1 MSWSDRGRAWGAPWL
16 GLPLGGVLALT
27 GAFHTFANLEPGTP
41 APPSAAQVAAAAAG
55 DERDA
60 PAEPARRPDRSHA
73 LRPGQ
78 TLGGV
83 LAELGVEGK
92 AAQAAASASS
102 RFVDLRQ
109 LRSGTPWRAYLD
121 EGGALERLEL
131 VLAGRGELA
140 LERDGGGWRPAFR
153 PYARET
159 DLRQV
164 RGVVD
169 GSFEA
174 AVVRA
179 GAPAELAYRIAEIL
193 QWDLDF
199 SRDLQRGDE
208 FRVLF
213 EELRVEGA
221 PPRPERVLAVAYGRP
236 GGRSIEGYYFGDG
249 EEGGYYD
256 AQGRPLQKMFLRSPL
271 PYSRVTSGFS
281 HRRFHPVLGV
291 FRPHH
296 GVDYGA
302 PTGTPVR
309 VTASGTVVSAQWD
322 GGGGRTVK
330 VRHANGYL
338 TAYLHLSKFA
348 TGVRAGAGVRQ
359 GDVIGYVGATGLA
372 TAPHLDYRVQVQG
385 RWIDPLS
392 IKAVSAEPI
401 PAARRAAFYAHRD
414 ALQATLATGRPFAPP
429 AQTIA
434 QGGAPASPA
443 SAPRAAAG
451 SRR

>member
-27 GAFHTFANLEPGTP
+27 GAVHTFANLEPEDSASSRP
-41 APPSAAQVAAAAAG
+41 PLVAPTDAVGAPVDRAVA
-55 DERDA
+55 
-60 PAEPARRPDRSHA
+60 ARRPDRSHA

-83 LAELGVEGK
+83 LAELGVEGE
-92 AAQAAASASS
+92 AALAAARASS

-121 EGGALERLEL
+121 GGGALERFEL
-131 VLAGRGELA
+131 VLAGRGELT
-140 LERDGGGWRPAFR
+140 LEREADGWRPAFR
-153 PYARET
+153 AYARET
-159 DLRQV
+159 NLRHV
-164 RGVVD
+164 HGVVD
-169 GSFEA
+169 GSFET

-179 GAPAELAYRIAEIL
+179 GAPAELAYRIAEVL

-208 FRVLF
+208 FRALF
-213 EELRVEGA
+213 EEVRVEGA
-221 PPRPERVLAVAYGRP
+221 EPRPERVLAVAYGRP
-236 GGRSIEGYYFGDG
+236 GGRTIEGYYFGEG
-249 EEGGYYD
+249 AEGGFYD
-256 AQGRPLQKMFLRSPL
+256 ALGRPLQKMFLRSPL

-348 TGVRAGAGVRQ
+348 TGVRAGARVRQ

-392 IKAVSAEPI
+392 IKSVAAEPI
-401 PAARRAAFYAHRD
+401 PAARRAAFDAHRN
-414 ALQATLATGRPFAPP
+414 ALQASLVSGRPFAPP
-429 AQTIA
+429 AVA
-434 QGGAPASPA
+434 VARAGAPASPA
-443 SAPRAAAG
+443 GGPRAATG